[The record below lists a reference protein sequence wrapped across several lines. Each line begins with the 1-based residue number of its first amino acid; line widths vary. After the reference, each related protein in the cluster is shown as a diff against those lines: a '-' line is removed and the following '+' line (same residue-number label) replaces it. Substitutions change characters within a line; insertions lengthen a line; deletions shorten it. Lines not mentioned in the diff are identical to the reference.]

1 MAVAKAKIKSLKKG
15 KKKQAKLVIKKVK
28 DAAGYEVVYAKNKK
42 FSKAKKLSTKK
53 TSVTLKKLKKGT
65 YYVKVRAYKTDAK
78 GKKCYG
84 SYSSVK
90 KVKIK

>member
-1 MAVAKAKIKSLKKG
+1 MFFRLF
-15 KKKQAKLVIKKVK
+15 
-28 DAAGYEVVYAKNKK
+28 KK

-65 YYVKVRAYKTDAK
+65 YYVKVRAYKST
-78 GKKCYG
+78 GKNKKSYG
-84 SYSSVK
+84 SYSALK